1 MDDRKL
7 RLYIFLLQ
15 QGKIELDQIPEEYKE
30 EIKLLLDI
38 N

>member
-30 EIKLLLDI
+30 EIKLLLNI